1 MKKYEKLKIII
12 KGETIN
18 LCKPTVNFARGDIW
32 YKWLNN
38 PLITRNLSSDYKKL
52 NNTPHKQL
60 KYFLKEKNKRI
71 ILIISTKN
79 NIYKGVVSL
88 SKFKKIHGSC
98 EIALITD
105 PNIEPQLAPFAG
117 LEAIALMTQFAFEK
131 IKIKQINGAGNINL
145 KNWQQR
151 MELFGYKFEG
161 LIKLKNNFDYT
172 VKCKYQDY
180 KIIKKNRGKYWDNLK
195 MIKKRIRKL
204 PKNSFQKKY
213 IKLNLDEKEKYY
225 SDIFKK

>member
-1 MKKYEKLKIII
+1 MKKNQKLEIIL
-12 KGETIN
+12 KGEIVN
-18 LCKPTVNFARGDIW
+18 LCKPSVNFAKGDTW

-38 PLITRNLSSDYKKL
+38 PYITKNLSSNYKKF

-60 KYFLKEKNKRI
+60 KYFLQEKNKRV
-71 ILIISTKN
+71 ILIISTKS

-88 SKFKKIHGSC
+88 SNFKKTHGSC

-105 PNIEPQLAPFAG
+105 PKIETHLAPFAG
-117 LEAIALMTQFAFEK
+117 LEAIALMSQYAFEK

-151 MELFGYKFEG
+151 MELFGYKFQG
-161 LIKLKNNFDYT
+161 LIKLKNNFDYI
-172 VKCKYQDY
+172 VNCKYQDY
-180 KIIKKNRGKYWDNLK
+180 KIIKKIRGKYWDSLR
-195 MIKKRIRKL
+195 MMKKRIRRL

-213 IKLNLDEKEKYY
+213 IKLNLNEKEKYY
-225 SDIFKK
+225 KNIFKI

>member
-161 LIKLKNNFDYT
+161 LIKLKN
-172 VKCKYQDY
+172 
-180 KIIKKNRGKYWDNLK
+180 I
-195 MIKKRIRKL
+195 
-204 PKNSFQKKY
+204 
-213 IKLNLDEKEKYY
+213 
-225 SDIFKK
+225 